1 MNKNEVLSLIQAYEK
16 AMSGSD
22 VEYIITDEI
31 KLKDT
36 ASLYLFENGQE
47 GIYSSAIGYED
58 GSVFVMTD
66 WQSPARPETQ
76 NDIED
81 YDWVRVDGAPAIVF
95 LGLPRVLE

>member
-22 VEYIITDEI
+22 VEYIITEEI

-58 GSVFVMTD
+58 GSVFVLTD